1 MRPKKISKFDF
12 DEIQKLKNL
21 FIEKGWNQ
29 FDEFDSFF
37 NNYCSMLENLNP
49 KQSSLVLDLTK
60 KFIWLRSVD
69 YYSYLKETLLQLKQ
83 FEYLSLDCIH
93 VIPLISKT
101 DRELQKIKS
110 SSYVAY
116 LCKNSEFK
124 YNEFFKDTKFIVHNN
139 LETMPKPSTLKKKNH
154 PILLIDDFIG
164 TGDTA
169 NEALDELLEKRD
181 YDTETLFVATLVC
194 QEEGK
199 KIINDRGFYVLS
211 PIIRNRGISE
221 NYEEVDVEDM
231 KNLMR
236 EIEQILE
243 QDTKFDTNYKFGY
256 KESEALVA
264 LIRTPNN
271 TFPIYW
277 YSAKIGGG
285 KQWMA
290 PFPRD

>member
-1 MRPKKISKFDF
+1 MRPKKISKFGF
-12 DEIQKLKNL
+12 EEIRELKNL

-29 FDEFDSFF
+29 FDEFESFF
-37 NNYCSMLENLNP
+37 NNYCSMLEYLDP
-49 KQSSLVLDLTK
+49 EQSSLVIDLTK
-60 KFIWLRSVD
+60 KFIWLRSAD
-69 YYSYLKETLLQLKQ
+69 YYSYLKETLLMLQSYDHLT
-83 FEYLSLDCIH
+83 LDCIH
-93 VIPLISKT
+93 IIPLISKT

-110 SSYVAY
+110 SSHVAY
-116 LCKNSEFK
+116 LCKNSAFK
-124 YNEFFKDTKFIVHNN
+124 YNEVLKDTKFIIHNN
-139 LETMPKPSTLKKKNH
+139 LETLPRPSTLKRTNS

-169 NEALDELLEKRD
+169 IEALDELLEKRD
-181 YDTETLFVATLVC
+181 YDNETLYVATLVC
-194 QEEGK
+194 QEQGMNV
-199 KIINDRGFYVLS
+199 INKRGFNVLS

-221 NYEEVDVEDM
+221 NYDKEEVEEM
-231 KNLMR
+231 KILMR
-236 EIEQILE
+236 KIEDVLA
-243 QDTKFDTNYKFGY
+243 QDSKFDPEFKFGY

-277 YSAKIGGG
+277 YSAKIGAG